1 MLSHKHADTCPRST
15 QETVFPCTS
24 IFGLFAVSVASEA
37 MRLLISFVDGLIATY
52 RHVTSTAW
60 AGGDPDDFRAT
71 NAPPVLL
78 LGLPGKGKTSLLV
91 LAGVSFVFLRAI
103 QSLMASFT
111 GALVHDSATTTT
123 SLLSS
128 ASTNPGLLAVDDVK
142 SLDKGTVNRALVH
155 AVFE

>member
-1 MLSHKHADTCPRST
+1 MYVHIWPARRICRKRGDEVTY
-15 QETVFPCTS
+15 
-24 IFGLFAVSVASEA
+24 
-37 MRLLISFVDGLIATY
+37 LLVDALIATY
-52 RHVTSTAW
+52 RHVTSTTW
-60 AGGDPDDFRAT
+60 AGGDPDDFRAR
-71 NAPPVLL
+71 NAPPLLL
-78 LGLPGKGKTSLLV
+78 LGLPGRGKTTILV
-91 LAGVSFVFLRAI
+91 IAGVSFVFLHAT
-103 QSLMASFT
+103 QSLMTSFS